1 MLESLPWQELADG
14 ITMKAGMTLIHH
26 NEFASVFHQA
36 RHCTFFIFLFN
47 VYYLVDYGRHQ
58 EDFAIGHGRDT
69 EPGPS
74 HSRRRDFSAEGVPG
88 KLRFR
93 K

>member
-1 MLESLPWQELADG
+1 MLESLPWQELA
-14 ITMKAGMTLIHH
+14 
-26 NEFASVFHQA
+26 
-36 RHCTFFIFLFN
+36 
-47 VYYLVDYGRHQ
+47 